1 MRGSESLTA
10 AALVHLLRC
19 VLDTRGMSG
28 AEGPVTRRGHCPQ
41 WDQCC
46 GGGGGTEAAPQPLLT
61 SRAGRAGS
69 AEEAKPVLD
78 PQGDMTGLG
87 PEEGGRVPGKGIQ
100 GRWEIPEPWE
110 KFHLTGQPG

>member
-1 MRGSESLTA
+1 MGS
-10 AALVHLLRC
+10 
-19 VLDTRGMSG
+19 VLWG
-28 AEGPVTRRGHCPQ
+28 
-41 WDQCC
+41 W
-46 GGGGGTEAAPQPLLT
+46 GGGHGGCALAAPHLE
-61 SRAGRAGS
+61 GREAGS